1 MIFVQILLQ
10 FLHVFTA
17 IFWFGS
23 VLFVDFILIPTV
35 QTFDAPTRGLVMGPL
50 GARIERTLTPLG
62 MGVVTLGVLRGLSA
76 GVFGNLGSTY
86 GITFIASL
94 ALGIVIIVY
103 GLQFLRPL
111 AQAIAKAP
119 PGPEQDAMV
128 ARIKTLTIVELCMF
142 LLIIVFMI
150 AMRFGY

>member
-10 FLHVFTA
+10 FLHVFKA

-50 GARIERTLTPLG
+50 GARIER
-62 MGVVTLGVLRGLSA
+62 
-76 GVFGNLGSTY
+76 TY

-128 ARIKTLTIVELCMF
+128 ARIKTLTIVELFMF
-142 LLIIVFMI
+142 LLIIVLMI